1 MNEASQTK
9 LLNLLHARLGQF
21 KLESGHHGNLW
32 LDLDLLFLRPKE
44 IQPFVIELAQKI
56 SSFRIDAICGPMIGG
71 ALIAQTLAL
80 ELGVDFLYTERIA
93 PQSLEALYSVAYRL
107 PYHLRTIVKG
117 QRVAIVDDV
126 INAGSAVRGT
136 LAELESFGARP
147 IIIGALL
154 VLGETGRNY
163 FRERD
168 LPVKYTAHL
177 PNEIWTPANCPLCA
191 SQIPLSNP
199 G

>member
-1 MNEASQTK
+1 MSENHIMKSSQAK
-9 LLNLLHARLGQF
+9 LLNLLHARQGHF

-93 PQSLEALYSVAYRL
+93 PQSPEVLVFCGIPTSVSPAY
-107 PYHLRTIVKG
+107 HC
-117 QRVAIVDDV
+117 QRA
-126 INAGSAVRGT
+126 R
-136 LAELESFGARP
+136 ELQS
-147 IIIGALL
+147 
-154 VLGETGRNY
+154 
-163 FRERD
+163 
-168 LPVKYTAHL
+168 
-177 PNEIWTPANCPLCA
+177 
-191 SQIPLSNP
+191 
-199 G
+199 